1 MTITPF
7 RTTGRSTD
15 RLSGHSG
22 GHPAGTARS
31 AGRRILDPAELL
43 PIAEGLAASAPSWPD
58 LHDPTVRT
66 WRTIAV
72 TESFEAYVIAWP
84 TGGSIELHDHGD
96 SSGAVVVA
104 AGDLVET
111 TVATGSG
118 GALVTAR
125 RPLPV
130 GSHVV
135 FGPGHVHDIGNR
147 GLLPAL
153 SVHVYSPV
161 LRSMTFFEHR
171 GSQGL
176 VPIRTED
183 YPLVGTDR

>member
-1 MTITPF
+1 
-7 RTTGRSTD
+7 
-15 RLSGHSG
+15 
-22 GHPAGTARS
+22 
-31 AGRRILDPAELL
+31 
-43 PIAEGLAASAPSWPD
+43 
-58 LHDPTVRT
+58 VRT

-111 TVATGSG
+111 TVASGSG
-118 GALVTAR
+118 SAIVTAI

-135 FGPGHVHDIGNR
+135 FGPGHVHDIVNR

-171 GSQGL
+171 ESAGL

-183 YPLVGTDR
+183 YPLVGIDR